1 MDSQK
6 PKIAMYVQRSF
17 GDKLTA
23 AFNFFNENWKILL
36 KYSIYFILPICI
48 VQALCMNTFMGGYTN
63 LITSASRGQ
72 GDVLDYLGVSFWL
85 SYGFLILFSA
95 IGGLVMFS
103 LVYALVKIYNAREER
118 LVGLTF
124 ADLKPVLMRCMGRL
138 FLMGLFLTGVFILFF
153 TIMGVLIALT
163 PFTLLLTIPLLI
175 AVMIPLCL
183 FPPIYLFEEIDL
195 WGAFTKSLRVGF
207 ATWGGIFG
215 ISFVMSFISNVLYG
229 VAAIPWYVVF
239 MIGMVFSV
247 SDAQSTMT
255 SSMGYSVMMYLFGI
269 IMLFGIYVSSIFPI
283 LGMAYQYGHSS
294 EKMEHISIVDDIDK
308 FEQL

>member
-1 MDSQK
+1 MDSQR

-36 KYSIYFILPICI
+36 KYSIYFILPICV
-48 VQALCMNTFMGGYTN
+48 VQALCMNTFIGGYTN
-63 LITSASRGQ
+63 LLTSASG
-72 GDVLDYLGVSFWL
+72 GGSDVFDYLGVSFWM

-95 IGGLVMFS
+95 IGGLVMYS
-103 LVYALVKIYNAREER
+103 LVYALVKIYNERKER
-118 LVGLTF
+118 LEGLSF
-124 ADLKPVLMRCMGRL
+124 AELKPVLLRCMGRL

-153 TIMGVLIALT
+153 TIMGLLVALT
-163 PFTLLLTIPLLI
+163 PFTLFLTIPLLI
-175 AVMIPLCL
+175 AVMIPLCI
-183 FPPIYLFEEIDL
+183 FPPIYLFEEIDI
-195 WGAFTKSLRVGF
+195 WEAFIKSLRVGF

-215 ISFVMSFISNVLYG
+215 VSFVMGFISNVLYG
-229 VAAIPWYVVF
+229 VASIPWYVVF
-239 MIGMVFSV
+239 MIGTFLSA
-247 SDAQSTMT
+247 SDAQSAVT

-269 IMLFGIYVSSIFPI
+269 IMLFGIYVSTIFPI
-283 LGMAYQYGHSS
+283 LGLAYQYGHSS